1 MADPFIEAVKGGIGG
16 FSEVISLADDLDAVA
31 KQVSDLGKKEI
42 QARADWR
49 RKQLQ
54 VKGDYGFV
62 SAVDEYNRVRE
73 AMDMKEQVKQEVI
86 SKWGAPAWNE
96 VLAIEARQKE
106 EFKKLYTED
115 GIDRKKLFQ
124 VKLACFGAALFIVI
138 ILWITGVIREM
149 SEAFYG
155 V

>member
-1 MADPFIEAVKGGIGG
+1 MADPFIDAVKGGIGG
-16 FSEVISLADDLDAVA
+16 FSEAISLADDLDAVA

-62 SAVDEYNRVRE
+62 SAVEEYSRVRE
-73 AMDMKEQVKQEVI
+73 AVDMKEQVKQEVI
-86 SKWGAPAWNE
+86 AKWGRPAWDE
-96 VLAIEARQKE
+96 ILAIETRQKE

-124 VKLACFGAALFIVI
+124 VKLACFSAALIIVL
-138 ILWITGVIREM
+138 ILWSLGVIREM
-149 SEAFYG
+149 SIAFYG
-155 V
+155 E